1 MFIGAKLAGIDHPRI
16 EGFMP
21 EQFTQAAR
29 QLIAKKSLLH
39 VASLGPD
46 GAPNVT
52 PVWGELD
59 GDDII
64 INTALGRAKA
74 RNLAND
80 GRVAISVTDPDNP
93 YSVVAV
99 RGTVVGFTTDGAD
112 EVIDRLA
119 KKYLDLD
126 SYPFR
131 REGEIRVTV
140 RIRPDRISQQPADEA

>member
-1 MFIGAKLAGIDHPRI
+1 MFIGVKLAGDHPLNLGVAMS
-16 EGFMP
+16 ET
-21 EQFTQAAR
+21 FTDAAR
-29 QLIAKKSLLH
+29 ELFAKKSLLH
-39 VASLGPD
+39 VASLGSD

-59 GDDII
+59 GDDIV

-80 GRVAISVTDPDNP
+80 GRVAISLTDPDNP
-93 YSVVAV
+93 YSVVAI
-99 RGTVVGFTTDGAD
+99 RGTVVGFTTDRAD

-119 KKYLDLD
+119 KKYLDVD
-126 SYPFR
+126 TYPYR

-140 RIRPDRISQQPADEA
+140 RIRPDRISQQPA